1 MLRKSVYQYE
11 YMDEWQKFN
20 ETSVHGKKDFYS
32 NLNMEDITDTDWIHT
47 KGVCQDFEIKNAVEY
62 HTFYLKGDTL
72 LLADVFKNLCI
83 KCV

>member
-1 MLRKSVYQYE
+1 MLLRKSVYQYE

-20 ETSVHGKKDFYS
+20 ETSIHGKKDFYS
-32 NLNMEDITDTDWIHT
+32 NLNMEDITDTDWLRA
-47 KGVCQDFEIKNAVEY
+47 KGVRQEIKNAVEY